1 MRILPMNIFRRHPRS
16 LFAVFLVAVLL
27 PAGGSA
33 VAEELP
39 ITLDTAVRDAIERNL
54 DLRVQTFNPALSET
68 DVRRARAI
76 YDPNLGLLLD
86 HRDSNNAVDPTLSFY
101 ANRRTFD
108 ANLSTDF
115 LLSSGAT
122 ASAAFTN
129 FWSQD
134 DLGTPFS
141 RYAQPQISLTL
152 SQPVLRGFG
161 KEITEKDITFAGY
174 AKSSSLL
181 QWRSAAISKVAAA
194 RDGYFALVRARE
206 NLETRRSSLAV
217 AKEIHA
223 GNQARVKAGVL
234 AAVELLDSE
243 FGVSQREQDLLVAEK
258 NVRDASD
265 SLSVLIQYGVG
276 SELVPA
282 GSITVEPMEVS
293 EQEEMAIALRNRPD
307 LQDAKVGLE
316 TEEFRTKVARN
327 EILPAVSLTGS
338 AGLGGL
344 APDYGDALDELKSG
358 NSPFWS
364 IGVTL
369 SFPLGNNAAKADLAA
384 GLLQERQAETRIRSL
399 TESIRLD
406 VRSALRA
413 LETSWRQVGA
423 AQKGVDLGEAR
434 LASFLKRGKVGL
446 ATTTDILQA
455 ESDLTSAR
463 ETLTAARVAY
473 QGAQTLLWKATGELL
488 EQQGIRIED
497 PAIEHL
503 AWKEIR

>member
-1 MRILPMNIFRRHPRS
+1 MNIPRRYTRS
-16 LFAVFLVAVLL
+16 LLAGFLVAVLL
-27 PAGGSA
+27 PASGPA
-33 VAEELP
+33 LAEELP
-39 ITLDTAVRDAIERNL
+39 ITLDTAVRSAIERNL

-68 DVRRARAI
+68 GVRRARAV
-76 YDPNLGLLLD
+76 YDPNLSLLLD
-86 HRDSNNAVDPTLSFY
+86 YRDSNAAVDPTLSFF

-141 RYAQPQISLTL
+141 RYAQPQVSLSL

-161 KEITEKDITFAGY
+161 KEITEKDITIAGY
-174 AKSSSLL
+174 AKASSLL
-181 QWRSAAISKVAAA
+181 QWRSAAISKVADT
-194 RDGYFALVRARE
+194 RDAYFALVKARE
-206 NLETRRSSLAV
+206 NLTTRRSSLAV

-234 AAVELLDSE
+234 ASVELLDSE
-243 FGVSQREQDLLVAEK
+243 FGVAQREQDLLVAEK
-258 NVRDASD
+258 NVKDASD

-282 GSITVEPMEVS
+282 ESIPVEPMEVS

-316 TEEFRTKVARN
+316 TEEFRTRVARN
-327 EILPAVSLTGS
+327 EMLPDVSLTGS

-344 APDYGDALDELKSG
+344 APGYGDALDELKSG

-369 SFPLGNNAAKADLAA
+369 SFPLGNDAAKADLAA
-384 GLLQERQAETRIRSL
+384 GLLQERQADTRIRSL

-406 VRSALRA
+406 VRTALRA
-413 LETSWRQVGA
+413 LDTSMRQVEA
-423 AQKGVDLGEAR
+423 AQKGVVLGEAR

-455 ESDLTSAR
+455 ESDLTSSR
-463 ETLTAARVAY
+463 ETLTAARAAY

-488 EQQGIRIED
+488 ERQGIRIED

>member
-1 MRILPMNIFRRHPRS
+1 MNIPRRHARS
-16 LFAVFLVAVLL
+16 LFAGFLVAVLL
-27 PAGGSA
+27 PAA
-33 VAEELP
+33 CPAFAEELP
-39 ITLDTAVRDAIERNL
+39 ITLDTAVRAAIERNL

-68 DVRRARAI
+68 DVRRARAV
-76 YDPNLGLLLD
+76 YDPNLSLLLD
-86 HRDSNNAVDPTLSFY
+86 YRDSNAATDPTLSFF
-101 ANRRTFD
+101 ANRRIFD

-141 RYAQPQISLTL
+141 RYAQPQVSLSL

-161 KEITEKDITFAGY
+161 KEITEKDITIAGY
-174 AKSSSLL
+174 AKASSLL
-181 QWRSAAISKVAAA
+181 QWRSAAISKVADT
-194 RDGYFALVRARE
+194 RDAYFALVKARE
-206 NLETRRSSLAV
+206 NLTARRSSLAV

-234 AAVELLDSE
+234 ASVELLDSE
-243 FGVSQREQDLLVAEK
+243 FGVAQREQDLLVAEK
-258 NVRDASD
+258 NVKDASD

-282 GSITVEPMEVS
+282 DSIPVEPMEVS
-293 EQEEMAIALRNRPD
+293 EQGEMAIALRNRPD

-316 TEEFRTKVARN
+316 SEEFRTKVARN
-327 EILPAVSLTGS
+327 EMLPAVSLTGS

-344 APDYGDALDELKSG
+344 APGYGDALDELKSG

-369 SFPLGNNAAKADLAA
+369 SFPLGNDAAKADLAA
-384 GLLQERQAETRIRSL
+384 GLLQERQADTRIRSL

-406 VRSALRA
+406 VRTALRA
-413 LETSWRQVGA
+413 LDTSMRQVEA
-423 AQKGVDLGEAR
+423 AQKGVVLGEAR

-455 ESDLTSAR
+455 ESDLTSSR
-463 ETLTAARVAY
+463 ETLTAARAAY

-488 EQQGIRIED
+488 ERQGIRIAD

>member
-1 MRILPMNIFRRHPRS
+1 MNIPRRYLRS
-16 LFAVFLVAVLL
+16 LLAGFLVAVLL
-27 PAGGSA
+27 PVSGPAL
-33 VAEELP
+33 AEDLP
-39 ITLDTAVRDAIERNL
+39 ITLDTAVRSAIERNL

-68 DVRRARAI
+68 DVRRARAV
-76 YDPNLGLLLD
+76 YDPNLSLLMD
-86 HRDSNNAVDPTLSFY
+86 YRDSNAAVDPTLSFF

-141 RYAQPQISLTL
+141 RYAQPQVSLSL

-161 KEITEKDITFAGY
+161 KEITEKDITIAGY
-174 AKSSSLL
+174 AKASSLL
-181 QWRSAAISKVAAA
+181 QWRSAAISKVADT
-194 RDGYFALVRARE
+194 RDVYFALVKARE
-206 NLETRRSSLAV
+206 NLTTRRSSLAV

-234 AAVELLDSE
+234 ASVELLDSE
-243 FGVSQREQDLLVAEK
+243 FGVAQREQDLLVAEK
-258 NVRDASD
+258 NVKDASD

-282 GSITVEPMEVS
+282 DSIPVEPMEVS
-293 EQEEMAIALRNRPD
+293 EQEEMAIALRKRPD

-316 TEEFRTKVARN
+316 TEEFRTRVARN
-327 EILPAVSLTGS
+327 EMLPDVALTGS

-344 APDYGDALDELKSG
+344 APGYGDALDELKSG

-369 SFPLGNNAAKADLAA
+369 SFPLGNDAAKADLAA
-384 GLLQERQAETRIRSL
+384 GLLLERQADTRIRSL
-399 TESIRLD
+399 TEGIRLD

-413 LETSWRQVGA
+413 LDTSMRQVGA
-423 AQKGVDLGEAR
+423 AQKGVVLGEAR

-455 ESDLTSAR
+455 ESDLTSSR
-463 ETLTAARVAY
+463 ETLTAARAAY

-488 EQQGIRIED
+488 ERQGIRIED

>member
-1 MRILPMNIFRRHPRS
+1 MNILRRHPRS
-16 LFAVFLVAVLL
+16 LFAWFLVAVLL
-27 PAGGSA
+27 PAAGPA
-33 VAEELP
+33 LAEELP
-39 ITLDTAVRDAIERNL
+39 ITLDTAVRAAIERNL

-68 DVRRARAI
+68 DIRRARAV
-76 YDPNLGLLLD
+76 YDPNLSLLLD
-86 HRDSNNAVDPTLSFY
+86 YRDSNAAVDPTLSFF
-101 ANRRTFD
+101 ANRRIFD

-141 RYAQPQISLTL
+141 RYAQPQVSLSL

-161 KEITEKDITFAGY
+161 KEITEKDITIAGY
-174 AKSSSLL
+174 AKASSLL
-181 QWRSAAISKVAAA
+181 QWRSVAISKVADT
-194 RDGYFALVRARE
+194 RDAYFALVKARE
-206 NLETRRSSLAV
+206 NLTTRRSSLAV

-234 AAVELLDSE
+234 ASVELLDSE
-243 FGVSQREQDLLVAEK
+243 FGVAQREQDLLVAEK
-258 NVRDASD
+258 NVKDASD

-282 GSITVEPMEVS
+282 DSIPVEPMEVS

-307 LQDAKVGLE
+307 LQDAKVGLQ

-327 EILPAVSLTGS
+327 EMLPAVSLTGS

-344 APDYGDALDELKSG
+344 APGYGDALDELKSG

-369 SFPLGNNAAKADLAA
+369 AFPLGNDAAKADLAA
-384 GLLQERQAETRIRSL
+384 GLLQERQADTRIRSL

-413 LETSWRQVGA
+413 LDTSMRQVGA
-423 AQKGVDLGEAR
+423 AQKGVVLGEAR

-455 ESDLTSAR
+455 ESDLTSSR
-463 ETLTAARVAY
+463 ETLTAARAAY

-488 EQQGIRIED
+488 ERQGIRIED

>member
-1 MRILPMNIFRRHPRS
+1 MNIPRRHPRS
-16 LFAVFLVAVLL
+16 LFAGFLVAVLL
-27 PAGGSA
+27 PAAGPA
-33 VAEELP
+33 LAEELP
-39 ITLDTAVRDAIERNL
+39 ITLDTAVRAAIERNL

-68 DVRRARAI
+68 DVRRARAV
-76 YDPNLGLLLD
+76 YDPNLSLLLD
-86 HRDSNNAVDPTLSFY
+86 YRDSNAAVDPTLSFF
-101 ANRRTFD
+101 ANRRIFD

-141 RYAQPQISLTL
+141 RYAQPQVSLSL

-161 KEITEKDITFAGY
+161 KEITEKDITIAGY
-174 AKSSSLL
+174 AKASSLL
-181 QWRSAAISKVAAA
+181 QWRSAAISKVADT
-194 RDGYFALVRARE
+194 RDAYFALVKARE
-206 NLETRRSSLAV
+206 NLTTRRSSLAV

-223 GNQARVKAGVL
+223 GTQARVKAGVL
-234 AAVELLDSE
+234 ASVELLDSE
-243 FGVSQREQDLLVAEK
+243 FGVAQREQDLLVAEK
-258 NVRDASD
+258 NVKDASD

-282 GSITVEPMEVS
+282 DLIPVEPMEVS
-293 EQEEMAIALRNRPD
+293 EREEMAIALRNRPD
-307 LQDAKVGLE
+307 LRDAKVGLE

-327 EILPAVSLTGS
+327 EMLPAVSLTGS

-344 APDYGDALDELKSG
+344 APGYGDALDELKSG

-369 SFPLGNNAAKADLAA
+369 SFPLGNDAAKADLAA
-384 GLLQERQAETRIRSL
+384 GILQERQADTRIRSL

-413 LETSWRQVGA
+413 LDTSMRQVGA
-423 AQKGVDLGEAR
+423 AQKGVVLGEAR

-455 ESDLTSAR
+455 ESDLTSSR
-463 ETLTAARVAY
+463 ETLTAARAAY

-488 EQQGIRIED
+488 ERQGIRIED

>member
-1 MRILPMNIFRRHPRS
+1 MNIPRRHPRS
-16 LFAVFLVAVLL
+16 LFAGFLVAVLL
-27 PAGGSA
+27 PAAGPA
-33 VAEELP
+33 LAEELP
-39 ITLDTAVRDAIERNL
+39 ITLDTAVRAAIERNL

-68 DVRRARAI
+68 DVRRARAV
-76 YDPNLGLLLD
+76 YDPNLSLLLD
-86 HRDSNNAVDPTLSFY
+86 YRDSNAAVDPTLSFF
-101 ANRRTFD
+101 ANRRIFD

-141 RYAQPQISLTL
+141 RYAQPQVSLSL

-161 KEITEKDITFAGY
+161 KEITEKDITIAGY
-174 AKSSSLL
+174 AKASSLL
-181 QWRSAAISKVAAA
+181 QWRSAAISKVADT
-194 RDGYFALVRARE
+194 RDAYFALVKARE
-206 NLETRRSSLAV
+206 NLTTRRSSLAV

-234 AAVELLDSE
+234 ASVELLDSE
-243 FGVSQREQDLLVAEK
+243 FGVAQREQDLLVAEK
-258 NVRDASD
+258 NVKDASD

-282 GSITVEPMEVS
+282 DLIPVEPMEVS
-293 EQEEMAIALRNRPD
+293 EREEMAIALRNRPD
-307 LQDAKVGLE
+307 LRDAKVGLE

-327 EILPAVSLTGS
+327 EMLPAVSLTGS

-344 APDYGDALDELKSG
+344 APGYGDALDELKSG

-369 SFPLGNNAAKADLAA
+369 SFPLGNDAAKADLAA
-384 GLLQERQAETRIRSL
+384 GILQERQADTRIRSL

-413 LETSWRQVGA
+413 LDTSMRQVGA
-423 AQKGVDLGEAR
+423 AQKGVVLGEAR

-455 ESDLTSAR
+455 ESDLTSSR
-463 ETLTAARVAY
+463 ETLTAARAAY

-488 EQQGIRIED
+488 ERQGIRIED

>member
-1 MRILPMNIFRRHPRS
+1 M
-16 LFAVFLVAVLL
+16 
-27 PAGGSA
+27 
-33 VAEELP
+33 
-39 ITLDTAVRDAIERNL
+39 
-54 DLRVQTFNPALSET
+54 
-68 DVRRARAI
+68 
-76 YDPNLGLLLD
+76 
-86 HRDSNNAVDPTLSFY
+86 
-101 ANRRTFD
+101 
-108 ANLSTDF
+108 
-115 LLSSGAT
+115 
-122 ASAAFTN
+122 
-129 FWSQD
+129 
-134 DLGTPFS
+134 
-141 RYAQPQISLTL
+141 
-152 SQPVLRGFG
+152 
-161 KEITEKDITFAGY
+161 
-174 AKSSSLL
+174 
-181 QWRSAAISKVAAA
+181 
-194 RDGYFALVRARE
+194 
-206 NLETRRSSLAV
+206 

-243 FGVSQREQDLLVAEK
+243 FGVAQREQDLLVAEK
-258 NVRDASD
+258 NVKDASD

-276 SELVPA
+276 SELVPED
-282 GSITVEPMEVS
+282 SITVEPMEVS
-293 EQEEMAIALRNRPD
+293 EPEEMAIALRKRPD

-369 SFPLGNNAAKADLAA
+369 SYPLGNNAAKADLAA

-406 VRSALRA
+406 VRNALRA
-413 LETSWRQVGA
+413 LDTSWRQVGA

-488 EQQGIRIED
+488 EQQGIRIDD

>member
-1 MRILPMNIFRRHPRS
+1 MSTLRRHPRS
-16 LFAVFLVAVLL
+16 LVLVFLLAALL
-27 PAGGSA
+27 PAGGPA
-33 VAEELP
+33 LAEEVP

-54 DLRVQTFNPALSET
+54 DLRVQTFTPALSET
-68 DVRRARAI
+68 DVRRARSI
-76 YDPNLGLLLD
+76 YDPTMNLLLD
-86 HRDSNNAVDPTLSFY
+86 HRGSNSAFNPTSSFQEQ
-101 ANRRTFD
+101 RLFFD

-129 FWSQD
+129 LWSRD
-134 DLGTPFS
+134 NFGTPLS
-141 RYAQPQISLTL
+141 RYAQPQISLSL

-161 KEITEKDITFAGY
+161 QAMTEKEITIASY
-174 AKSSSLL
+174 AKESSLL
-181 QWRSAAISKVAAA
+181 QWRSTALSTVAAA
-194 RDGYFALVRARE
+194 RDGYFALVKARE
-206 NLETRRSSLAV
+206 NLATRRSALAV

-243 FGVSQREQDLLVAEK
+243 FGVAQREQNLLAAEK
-258 NVRDASD
+258 SVRDASD
-265 SLSVLIQYGVG
+265 SLAVLVQYGVG

-282 GSITVEPMEVS
+282 DSIPVEPLEVS
-293 EQEEMAIALRNRPD
+293 EQEAMAIALRNRPD
-307 LQDAKVGLE
+307 LQNAKVGRE

-327 EILPAVSLTGS
+327 EMLPGVSLTGS
-338 AGLGGL
+338 AGLEGL

-364 IGVTL
+364 VGVAL

-384 GLLQERQAETRIRSL
+384 GRLRERQAETRIQSL

-413 LETSWRQVGA
+413 LETSVRQVEA
-423 AQKGVDLGEAR
+423 AQKGVALGEAR

-446 ATTTDILQA
+446 AVTEDILQA
-455 ESDLTSAR
+455 ESDLTAAR
-463 ETLTAARVAY
+463 ETLTTARADY

-488 EQQGIRIED
+488 ERHGIRIED
-497 PAIEHL
+497 REIEKM
-503 AWKEIR
+503 ARKEIR

>member
-1 MRILPMNIFRRHPRS
+1 MNRHFAFVLP
-16 LFAVFLVAVLL
+16 AVAVLAAVLL
-27 PAGGSA
+27 PATGDALASE
-33 VAEELP
+33 VP
-39 ITLDTAVRDAIERNL
+39 ISLDTAVRSAIENNL
-54 DLRVQTFNPALSET
+54 DLRVQTFSPALSET

-76 YDPNLGLLLD
+76 YDPNLSLLLD
-86 HRDSNNAVDPTLSFY
+86 HRGSNAPAAPGSPFVERSRF
-101 ANRRTFD
+101 FD

-129 FWSQD
+129 LWSRNN
-134 DLGTPFS
+134 LGTPLS
-141 RYAQPQISLTL
+141 RYAQPQISLSL

-161 KEITEKDITFAGY
+161 KAMTEKDITIAGY

-181 QWRSAAISKVAAA
+181 QWRSVAISTVAAV
-194 RDGYFALVRARE
+194 RDGYFTLVKARE

-243 FGVSQREQDLLVAEK
+243 FGLAQREQDLLAAEK
-258 NVRDASD
+258 SAKDASD

-282 GSITVEPMEVS
+282 DSIPVEPGVDS
-293 EQEEMAIALRNRPD
+293 EQGAMEIALRNRPD
-307 LQDAKVGLE
+307 LQSAKVGRE

-327 EILPAVSLTGS
+327 ERLPAVSLTGS
-338 AGLGGL
+338 VGLEGL
-344 APDYGDALDELKSG
+344 APDYGNALDDLKSG

-364 IGVTL
+364 VGVGF
-369 SFPLGNNAAKADLAA
+369 SFPLGNHAAKADLAA
-384 GLLQERQAETRIRSL
+384 GLLRERQAETRIQSL

-413 LETSWRQVGA
+413 LETSVRQIET
-423 AQKGVDLGEAR
+423 AQKGVALGEAR

-446 ATTTDILQA
+446 AVTKDILQA
-455 ESDLTSAR
+455 ESDLTAAR
-463 ETLTAARVAY
+463 EILTAARANY
-473 QGAQTLLWKATGELL
+473 QGAQTLLWKTTGELL
-488 EQQGIRIED
+488 ERQGIRIGD
-497 PAIEHL
+497 TAIENL
-503 AWKEIR
+503 AWKELR

>member
-1 MRILPMNIFRRHPRS
+1 MGISRWSGPGTMRRT
-16 LFAVFLVAVLL
+16 VW
-27 PAGGSA
+27 
-33 VAEELP
+33 
-39 ITLDTAVRDAIERNL
+39 
-54 DLRVQTFNPALSET
+54 
-68 DVRRARAI
+68 
-76 YDPNLGLLLD
+76 
-86 HRDSNNAVDPTLSFY
+86 NAVDT
-101 ANRRTFD
+101 
-108 ANLSTDF
+108 
-115 LLSSGAT
+115 
-122 ASAAFTN
+122 
-129 FWSQD
+129 
-134 DLGTPFS
+134 
-141 RYAQPQISLTL
+141 
-152 SQPVLRGFG
+152 
-161 KEITEKDITFAGY
+161 
-174 AKSSSLL
+174 
-181 QWRSAAISKVAAA
+181 
-194 RDGYFALVRARE
+194 
-206 NLETRRSSLAV
+206 V
-217 AKEIHA
+217 AKEIQA
-223 GNQARVKAGVL
+223 GNQAKGKAGVL

-243 FGVSQREQDLLVAEK
+243 FGVAQREQDLLVAEK
-258 NVRDASD
+258 NVKDASD

-282 GSITVEPMEVS
+282 DSITVEPMEVS
-293 EQEEMAIALRNRPD
+293 EPEEMAIALRKRPD

-344 APDYGDALDELKSG
+344 APGYGDALDELKSG

-369 SFPLGNNAAKADLAA
+369 SYPLGNNAAKADLAA

-406 VRSALRA
+406 VRNALRA
-413 LETSWRQVGA
+413 LDTSWRQVGA

-488 EQQGIRIED
+488 EQQGIRIDD